1 MRVGRWMLLAG
12 LLLAPAARA
21 ADFELYSA
29 RAIVTGTDD
38 RMRLEGFD
46 RCLRD
51 VLVKVSGDP
60 GLAGDVRVAAFE
72 PGAQALAED
81 FFYQDRM
88 SDQRMHD
95 EQGSRD
101 RPFDLTVRF
110 APARI
115 DAILRQLGAAPWAG
129 PRPPLALAIE
139 ITRNG
144 ETYPLTADGA
154 PDERPREAA
163 VAAGAKYGMR
173 VVFPPIGGGLGD
185 VPGAVELTGTLV
197 WRPEVFGWVGDWRM
211 APHGAEARWGISGVS
226 FDEAFRDAVRGAMR
240 ALR

>member
-1 MRVGRWMLLAG
+1 MFAG
-12 LLLAPAARA
+12 LLLAHTAHAQQA
-21 ADFELYSA
+21 NYELYSA

-51 VLVKVSGDP
+51 VLVKVSGQSD
-60 GLAGDVRVAAFE
+60 LAGDPRVATFE

-88 SDQRMHD
+88 SDQVMHD

-115 DAILRQLGAAPWAG
+115 DEVLRELGATPWTG
-129 PRPPLALAIE
+129 PRPPLTLAIA

-144 ETYPLTADGA
+144 ETYPLTADTA

-163 VAAGAKYGMR
+163 IAAGEKYGMR
-173 VVFPPIGGGLGD
+173 VVFPPSD
-185 VPGAVELTGTLV
+185 ADVANVPGAVKVSGTLI
-197 WRPEVFGWVGDWRM
+197 WKPEAFGWVGDWRIVTQR
-211 APHGAEARWGISGVS
+211 GEVRWGISGVS